1 MDIVRSRP
9 AAQPLPLARPD
20 AAPAK
25 GRTGAPTDAGST
37 ATPAQAASLWHVL
50 TPEERAF
57 FEQAANLGP
66 LTYRP
71 GREPAAGPEP
81 PTGRRLDVRG

>member
-9 AAQPLPLARPD
+9 NPIPAPLARPD
-20 AAPAK
+20 AAPARARDLA
-25 GRTGAPTDAGST
+25 GPAASDAPDA
-37 ATPAQAASLWHVL
+37 ARPSLWHVL

-57 FEQAANLGP
+57 FEQAGGMGP

-71 GREPAAGPEP
+71 GPQGAEP
-81 PTGRRLDVRG
+81 PATPTGGRIDVRG